1 MNKKYQVVTLCGSTR
16 FKKEFEEITKKLT
29 LEGNIVISVGLFGH
43 SGDVEVWE
51 EKEEGYLSRT
61 KQMLDDMH
69 KSKID
74 MADSIYV
81 INQDEYIGNS
91 TWSEICYA
99 YMTEKKI
106 HSMYP
111 IPEWEIKKRVEEHIH
126 AAERF
131 AFEQIDGIRHSDGYY
146 DLEQYTY
153 FRYKGK
159 EIVDPWICVDTH
171 YDGTPWID
179 HEDASQKVDPFHYYG
194 KKKVARFIENI
205 LQRKDWNIG

>member
-1 MNKKYQVVTLCGSTR
+1 MNNKFHVVTLCGSTR
-16 FKKEFEEITKKLT
+16 FKNAFEEMNKKLT

-43 SGDVEVWE
+43 SGDAEVWE
-51 EKEEGYLSRT
+51 GKDEGYLSRT

-74 MADSIYV
+74 MADSIFV
-81 INQDEYIGNS
+81 INPEGYIGNS

-99 YMTEKKI
+99 YMTDKNI
-106 HSMYP
+106 DSMFT
-111 IPEWEIKKRVEEHIH
+111 ISEWEIQGKVEEHIH

-146 DLEQYTY
+146 DLKQYTY
-153 FRYKGK
+153 FKYKGK
-159 EIVDPWICVDTH
+159 EIVDPWISVETH

-179 HEDASQKVDPFHYYG
+179 HEDASQKVNPFKYYG

-205 LQRKDWNIG
+205 LQRRNPD